1 MPSLSSWAPSNPLT
15 PGAWGLRVLLLTLL
29 SVAVGCTGGGP
40 SDKDVLISLTD
51 QVVVPAYQ
59 EASANAASL
68 DQAVTALCSDPSEAS
83 LEAARQAWRSARAAW
98 MRSRAAGFG
107 PVMDRRSASILD
119 WSPTDTAGIDASI
132 SDPTFAINADHIRN
146 AVSADRRGFGAMEH
160 LLFAKDPL
168 ALLSSSPSACTYLTS
183 LSQAA
188 RWETDAILAD
198 WTTGG
203 DLGSPYQEY
212 FTDRADLSVLPSDGV
227 EEVVRVQVF
236 MIRDIVQLRM
246 APALGLRGE
255 ESDLTAIPGNAAGNG
270 LADLR
275 NELLG
280 MQKIYEGAGGNELG
294 ISHLVTPLSGETDQR
309 VREQLSAAIG
319 AVDEVQGPLRDAI
332 GERPEKVTALYDR
345 LHNLQRTMATEVVS
359 LLGVSVGFSDT
370 DGDAM
375 R

>member
-1 MPSLSSWAPSNPLT
+1 MPSSSSWALFRPPT
-15 PGAWGLRVLLLTLL
+15 TGAWRLQVLLLTLL
-29 SVAVGCTGGGP
+29 FAAAGCTAGGP
-40 SDKDVLISLTD
+40 SDKEVLISLTD

-59 EASANAASL
+59 EAAENAASL
-68 DQAVTALCSDPSEAS
+68 DQAAAALCSDPSEAS
-83 LEAARQAWRSARAAW
+83 LEAARQAWRSARASW
-98 MRSRAAGFG
+98 LRSSAAGFG
-107 PVMDRRSASILD
+107 PVMDRRSASVLD
-119 WSPTDTAGIDASI
+119 WSPTDTEGIDASI
-132 SDPTFAINADHIRN
+132 AGAGSAIDADHIRN

-160 LLFAKDPL
+160 LLFAGDPL
-168 ALLSSSPSACTYLTS
+168 AVLAGSPDACTYLTS
-183 LSQAA
+183 VSQVA
-188 RWETDAILAD
+188 RSETAAILAD

-203 DLGSPYQEY
+203 EQGSPYQEY

-246 APALGLRGE
+246 APALGLREE

-280 MQKIYEGAGGNELG
+280 MQKIYEGGGGDELG
-294 ISHLVTPLSGETDQR
+294 VSHLVTPLSVETDQR
-309 VREQLSAAIG
+309 VREQLASAIG

-332 GERPEKVTALYDR
+332 GEHPEQVTDLYDR
-345 LHNLQRTMATEVVS
+345 LYDVQRTMATEVVS